1 MASPV
6 ARNIDATE
14 QDSILISAQQFA
26 EECGIKVNSAYKQI
40 ELASKKLVDRS
51 FHIPMKKGKSL
62 FKLGDRCDL

>member
-6 ARNIDATE
+6 ARNINATE

-40 ELASKKLVDRS
+40 EIASKN
-51 FHIPMKKGKSL
+51 
-62 FKLGDRCDL
+62 